1 MPVTGRKLKAEGER
15 RNRMAPT
22 HDWIEVQNVAF
33 EGGPHLPRIM
43 ATGLLW
49 PPATRKWWSVI
60 SRMPH
65 CVLWDEADWQFAGD
79 TAILVAGFHSG
90 DLKLATEIR
99 QREKIMGTTLDAR
112 RDLRIR
118 YVEALPEEEA
128 LGVAAID
135 DYKKRL
141 GGR

>member
-1 MPVTGRKLKAEGER
+1 MPVAGRKPKAEAER
-15 RNRMAPT
+15 RNRTRPT
-22 HDWIEVQNVAF
+22 HDWIEVQKEPFA
-33 EGGPHLPRIM
+33 GGPRLPRGPGWS
-43 ATGLLW
+43 T
-49 PPATRKWWSVI
+49 ATRRWWAVV

-65 CVLWDEADWQFAGD
+65 CVLWDESDWQFALD
-79 TAILVAGFHSG
+79 TAVLVAGFHSG
-90 DLKLATEIR
+90 DLKLATEVR

-118 YVEALPEEEA
+118 YVDTLPEEA
-128 LGVAAID
+128 RAGVAAID